1 MTEGQAKAKS
11 RGINLHSE
19 TDRARA
25 WVNKFQGQPW
35 SLVCTLGFTET
46 ALIPGISAAGN
57 TPEARR
63 WTAIADSEFLHCGIT
78 PHPATHPL
86 PPLDAGLSPVLI
98 TRALIELEQAPIH
111 IFNAGLLQ
119 STAHTGL
126 DLGGQPASCVS
137 TGRAMPLS
145 QVKHLLQAG
154 LSWGER
160 LGQQVSASGP
170 IHASTPAPSKN
181 AYLVLGECVVGGTTT
196 ALGVLMGLGIEAA
209 GRVNSSHPCCNHGQ
223 KQRLVNQGLRAS
235 GLNLSQPDPL
245 AVVAAVGDPMQIF
258 VAGIAIAASPHC
270 GILLAGGTQM
280 LAVYALAAALV
291 KYQQLPQIIN
301 SPRIN
306 SPVIDSPIID
316 LWNPDNIAVGTT
328 RWVAL
333 DPSGDTPGLAQAI
346 GQHFQPAPM
355 LLSTAL
361 DFSNSS
367 HPALRAYEEGF
378 VKEGVAAGGSAIAT
392 SLSRGLSSEALVGE
406 VDRFCDRYNR
416 WRRSLEQLP

>member
-1 MTEGQAKAKS
+1 MPDGRVTDGQNSANL
-11 RGINLHSE
+11 RGINIHSE
-19 TDRARA
+19 TDRAQA
-25 WVNKFQGQPW
+25 WLNQFQGQPW

-46 ALIPGISAAGN
+46 ALVPGISAAGN

-98 TRALIELEQAPIH
+98 TRALAELEQAPVH
-111 IFNAGLLQ
+111 ILNAGLPQ

-126 DLGGQPASCVS
+126 ELGGQPAACVS
-137 TGRAMPLS
+137 TGRAMSLS
-145 QVKHLLQAG
+145 QVKHLFQAG

-160 LGQQVSASGP
+160 FAQQLPAMTST
-170 IHASTPAPSKN
+170 HASETHASETH
-181 AYLVLGECVVGGTTT
+181 ASRRTYLVLGECVVGGTTT
-196 ALGVLMGLGIEAA
+196 ALGVLTGLGIKAA
-209 GRVNSSHPCCNHGQ
+209 GRVNSSHPHCNHAQ
-223 KQRLVNQGLRAS
+223 KQRLVDQGLRAS
-235 GLNLSQPDPL
+235 GVNLSRPDPL
-245 AVVAAVGDPMQIF
+245 AVVAAVGDPMQIV

-280 LAVYALAAALV
+280 LAVYALAAALM
-291 KYQQLPQIIN
+291 KYQQLPPTI
-301 SPRIN
+301 P
-306 SPVIDSPIID
+306 

-346 GQHFQPAPM
+346 GEQFQPGPM

-361 DFSNSS
+361 DFSTST
-367 HPALRAYEEGF
+367 HAALRAYEEGF

-392 SLSRGLSSEALVGE
+392 SLRRGFGAQELLVE
-406 VDRFCDRYNR
+406 VDSFCDRYHH
-416 WRRSLEQLP
+416 WRRLLKN